1 MPLRLGPLPRLKR
14 YGADA
19 EKIVRKELG
28 VEDPKK
34 KRKEWDS
41 KNLRG
46 ISTPASPGAS
56 GNGSVFSSPSKT
68 GGGTGSDEYKQ
79 QRNDI

>member
-1 MPLRLGPLPRLKR
+1 MFHENDPPGMPP
-14 YGADA
+14 
-19 EKIVRKELG
+19 EKIARKELG

-41 KNLRG
+41 NKLRG
-46 ISTPASPGAS
+46 ISNPASPGAS
-56 GNGSVFSSPSKT
+56 GNGSAFSSPSKT

-79 QRNDI
+79 RRNDI